1 MQKEKLLC
9 KLAKVRNMGVEFEFY
24 LRQAFVIDYC
34 LKSKRIVLHMVSYIE
49 FYTSAYAV
57 TLGDGGKD
65 TLVRGVWI
73 KNRGL
78 FTLGSPL

>member
-1 MQKEKLLC
+1 MLC
-9 KLAKVRNMGVEFEFY
+9 KLEVQQYG
-24 LRQAFVIDYC
+24 
-34 LKSKRIVLHMVSYIE
+34 
-49 FYTSAYAV
+49 V

>member
-1 MQKEKLLC
+1 MPDGAGKGQIGTE
-9 KLAKVRNMGVEFEFY
+9 
-24 LRQAFVIDYC
+24 
-34 LKSKRIVLHMVSYIE
+34 YIHTL
-49 FYTSAYAV
+49 YGV
-57 TLGDGGKD
+57 TLGDGGKN